1 MTDIN
6 IQTPDQVYDTI
17 IIGTGPAG
25 VAAAIYAIRREMK
38 VLLIGKELGG
48 QMTLSNEIENYPGI
62 VSIKNFDLIDK
73 FSEHLKSAGVVPK
86 ISEVKVI
93 EKTPAGTF
101 KLYTTKDSFETKTII
116 VAMGL
121 IPQRLAIPGEER
133 LAGKGVSY
141 CANCDGPLFKNKV
154 VAVVGGGNSALDAA
168 EVLSKIASK
177 VYLIHRRDKF
187 RAFEELVDQV
197 KARPNIEIL
206 ASSEIKDIIGE
217 NKLEKLNIIN
227 NQTGESKEISL
238 NGLFIE
244 IGRIA
249 RTDLVGELVKRD
261 ERNQIITDEKCR
273 TSHDGIFAAGD
284 VTQTEFKQITVA
296 LGQGTIAALAAYQY
310 LQFKQGKPVKRVADY
325 SR

>member
-1 MTDIN
+1 MSAN
-6 IQTPDQVYDTI
+6 IYDTI

-48 QMTLSNEIENYPGI
+48 QMALSNEIENYPGI
-62 VSIKNFDLIDK
+62 TSINNFDLIAK
-73 FSEHLKSAGVVPK
+73 FEGHLKSAGVVPK

-93 EKTPAGTF
+93 EKTPEGTF
-101 KLYTTKDSFETKTII
+101 KLITTKESFETKTII

-121 IPQRLAIPGEER
+121 NPQRLAIPGEER

-141 CANCDGPLFKNKV
+141 CANCDGPLFKKKI

-177 VYLIHRRDKF
+177 VYLIHRRDTF
-187 RAFEELVDQV
+187 RAFEELVDEV
-197 KARPNIEIL
+197 KTRENIEIL
-206 ASSEIKDIIGE
+206 TSCEIKEIIGE
-217 NKLEKLNIIN
+217 NKVEKLSVLN
-227 NQTGESKEISL
+227 NQNGKIREIEV

-249 RTDLVGELVKRD
+249 HTDLVGELVKRN
-261 ERNQIITDEKCR
+261 ERNQVVVDEKCR
-273 TSHDGIFAAGD
+273 TSHEGIFAAGD

-296 LGQGTIAALAAYQY
+296 VGQGTIAALAAYQY
-310 LQFKQGKPVKRVADY
+310 LQLKQGKTANTIADY
-325 SR
+325 SRKK

>member
-1 MTDIN
+1 MSAN
-6 IQTPDQVYDTI
+6 IYDTI

-48 QMTLSNEIENYPGI
+48 QMALSNEIENYPGI
-62 VSIKNFDLIDK
+62 TSINNFDLIAK
-73 FSEHLKSAGVVPK
+73 FEGHLKSAGVVPK

-93 EKTPAGTF
+93 EKTPEGTF
-101 KLYTTKDSFETKTII
+101 KLITTKESFETKTII

-121 IPQRLAIPGEER
+121 NPQRLAIPGEER

-141 CANCDGPLFKNKV
+141 CANCDGPLFKKKI

-177 VYLIHRRDKF
+177 VYLIHRRDTF
-187 RAFEELVDQV
+187 RAFEELVDEV
-197 KARPNIEIL
+197 KTRENIEIL
-206 ASSEIKDIIGE
+206 TSCEIKEIIGE
-217 NKLEKLNIIN
+217 NKVEKLSVLN
-227 NQTGESKEISL
+227 NQNGKIREIEV

-249 RTDLVGELVKRD
+249 HTDLVGELVKRN
-261 ERNQIITDEKCR
+261 ERNQVVVDEKCR
-273 TSHDGIFAAGD
+273 TSHEG
-284 VTQTEFKQITVA
+284 
-296 LGQGTIAALAAYQY
+296 
-310 LQFKQGKPVKRVADY
+310 
-325 SR
+325 